1 MELYQLKSFL
11 AVARSGSLSRAAVS
25 RHISLPG
32 ISKHIKMLEE
42 EFGFP
47 LFTRTPKGMV
57 LTGDGQRVL
66 RHAEQIQHEVD
77 GLSALARRAPAI
89 RVGLNI
95 APDFLQLYQ
104 LQLLLVRH
112 HPDSDITL
120 TNQNS
125 GTLLAGLDKG
135 ELDLCLAFG
144 PIPPHLHTLPVHP
157 VEMVL
162 MAPAALPVDLSDLGS
177 QCWIVNTAGCPFKE
191 PLEAFWRLHG
201 ITPRTT
207 LLAQDLSRRELVAQ
221 GLGIGF
227 LEPQDGL
234 TLIDK
239 GLGRRLGSFVI
250 TIPLSVV
257 YRDPA
262 VRALAGL
269 LRNHVRACYEDL
281 PTPAPLRETPC
292 KAPLPVV

>member
-11 AVARSGSLSRAAVS
+11 AVVRHGSLSRAAVS

-32 ISKHIKMLEE
+32 ISKHIKMPEE

-47 LFTRTPKGMV
+47 LFTRSPRGMV

-66 RHAEQIQHEVD
+66 RHAEQIQQEVD

-95 APDFLQLYQ
+95 APDFLELYQ
-104 LQLLLVRH
+104 LQQLLVRH

-144 PIPPHLHTLPVHP
+144 PVPPHLHTLPIHR

-162 MAPAALPVDLSDLGS
+162 MVPAAQPMNLSDLSS

-191 PLEAFWRLHG
+191 PLEDFWRSHG
-201 ITPRTT
+201 ITPRAT

-234 TLIDK
+234 ALIDK

-250 TIPLSVV
+250 KIPLSVV
-257 YRDPA
+257 YRNPA
-262 VRALAGL
+262 FQAEAGL
-269 LRNHVRACYEDL
+269 LRHYVQERYEAL
-281 PTPAPLRETPC
+281 PIPAN
-292 KAPLPVV
+292 